1 MVTGNAPSSRKSC
14 ESEWVAS
21 NAKALESL
29 SAAPRRGTKIF
40 YRPTLLRNAW
50 SIKSPMTSV
59 LALAWELDAERPET
73 LFTFQLSGCSP
84 GAIQPCVRSI
94 GQPIRHPS
102 SEGISFATGRMSWS
116 EKKKP
121 LSGHR
126 DSYSCLTTQLLQS
139 PRSIT
144 IRCYANCAPV
154 YLSLRTSV
162 HTQTSNWSFESDV

>member
-1 MVTGNAPSSRKSC
+1 
-14 ESEWVAS
+14 
-21 NAKALESL
+21 
-29 SAAPRRGTKIF
+29 
-40 YRPTLLRNAW
+40 
-50 SIKSPMTSV
+50 MTSI
-59 LALAWELDAERPET
+59 LALAWRLDAERPET

-84 GAIQPCVRSI
+84 GAIQPRVRSI

-102 SEGISFATGRMSWS
+102 SGGISFATGRMSWS
-116 EKKKP
+116 GKKKP

-162 HTQTSNWSFESDV
+162 HTHTHLTGPLSLMSEETYRWSGDICALLLVASVFDELMAQNLHLTFRLRSVNSECPRTSAS